1 MAKVIK
7 IVEKLDRIFA
17 LLPSAVFVDYL
28 GVIQDVGPS
37 LQRNMP
43 NIKRGDRLDY
53 HFSWTGGVGID
64 QWIDAIRPDG
74 GVQFAS
80 KCGAFRLTGAAI
92 AAEQGWLIPLR
103 LMPTQG
109 LLDLGT
115 LQIADFGPDDPM
127 VHSLLLLSM
136 QKAMLEEA
144 QETATELARAR
155 QRSQGLLDRISR
167 VAGYMAHDFN
177 NFLSIIR
184 LNAQRITDDSQ
195 VGARTERLVRIIM
208 ETIDRGS
215 GITRSLMTLSKQ
227 RYDSGTAININ
238 NFMKENLVFFRTIV
252 GNLVTIDMD
261 CHQDD
266 VIIEANQVGLMNC
279 VFNILINARDAMPSG
294 GTINIVTNVTSQ
306 KIRGDNMPRDY
317 YSIAIQDSGEGMS
330 AEVLSQAF
338 EPLFSTKS
346 HGNGIGLASVLDF
359 TREMGG
365 DACIDS
371 KPGNGTSL
379 HMYIPVL
386 QYGVSQTEP
395 DLDLSEEPDAPIV
408 VQAAKGHV
416 LVLEDEPYALEALS
430 EMLEGWGMAVTA
442 CATVEE
448 AWFALKA
455 PQSDPIRLIV
465 CDVLLG
471 TADGLEFAEAACAY
485 APDLA
490 VILMSGYVPDAKR
503 FAANWQFI
511 RKPLNLRPF
520 KDMVDAA
527 LGSVSSEGHAR

>member
-1 MAKVIK
+1 MAKVIQ
-7 IVEKLDRIFA
+7 IIERLDRIFA
-17 LLPSAVFVDYL
+17 LLPSAIFVDYL
-28 GVIQDVGPS
+28 GQIQDVGPS

-43 NIKRGDRLDY
+43 NIKRGDRLDF
-53 HFSWTGGVGID
+53 HFSWTGGVGVE
-64 QWIDAIRPDG
+64 QWIDATRPDG
-74 GVQFAS
+74 GIEFIS
-80 KCGAFRLTGAAI
+80 RCGTFRLTGAAI

-109 LLDLGT
+109 MLDIGT

-136 QKAMLEEA
+136 QRAMLEEA
-144 QETATELARAR
+144 EEAATELARAR
-155 QRSQGLLDRISR
+155 QRSQSLLDRISR

-184 LNAQRITDDSQ
+184 LNAQRITDESQ

-227 RYDSGTAININ
+227 RYDSGVAIDGDKIL
-238 NFMKENLVFFRTIV
+238 KENIIFFRTIV
-252 GNLVTIDMD
+252 GNKISIDLE
-261 CHQDD
+261 CSQED
-266 VIIEANQVGLMNC
+266 VIIEVNKIGLINS
-279 VFNILINARDAMPSG
+279 VLNILINSRDAMPDG
-294 GTINIVTNVTSQ
+294 GAIKIVTNVTSQ
-306 KIRGDNMPRDY
+306 KIRGDDLPRYY
-317 YSIAIQDSGEGMS
+317 YSVTIQDSGEGMS
-330 AEVLSQAF
+330 APVLSQAF

-359 TREMGG
+359 CREMGG

-371 KPGNGTSL
+371 TLGIGTIL

-386 QYGVSQTEP
+386 QYGVSQPEP
-395 DLDLSEEPDAPIV
+395 AAEPSEASDLAIF
-408 VQAAKGHV
+408 VQTAKSHV

-430 EMLEGWGMAVTA
+430 EMLEGWGITVTA
-442 CATVEE
+442 CATVED
-448 AWFALKA
+448 AWSALRA
-455 PQSDPIRLIV
+455 PQSDPIRLII

-471 TADGLEFAEAACAY
+471 TADGLEFAEAACAIS
-485 APDLA
+485 PDLA

-511 RKPLNLRPF
+511 RKPLNLQSF
-520 KDMVDAA
+520 KQMVDAA
-527 LGSVSSEGHAR
+527 LGSVPRGSGAR